1 MKAFALF
8 GAAGAIGRSIAAA
21 LRRRGIAY
29 RVVGRQLPRLQAE
42 FGSDP
47 LAELATWDPDDP
59 GAVRAAADG
68 VETLVYLVGVPYHRF
83 ELHPVLIEKTLRGA
97 IEAGVK
103 QFVLIGTVYPY
114 GMPQSAR
121 VSEQHPRNPHTFK
134 GRMRKEQEDK
144 LLEAHAAGQIRG
156 TVLRLPDFYGPGVEA
171 SLLHGLFVAAAKGG
185 TANMIGP
192 LDRLH
197 EFVYVPDVG
206 PVLLDLVER
215 PQAYGT
221 WWNFAG
227 AGALTQRQIAD
238 DVFARA
244 GRPPRIRA
252 AGKMTLRALG
262 LFNPVLRELVE
273 MHYLLTT
280 PLLMDDGALQR
291 LLGQVHKTPYADGIA
306 QTLQFYR
313 RPAAAPGPG

>member
-83 ELHPVLIEKTLRGA
+83 DLHPALIEKTLRGA

-114 GMPQSAR
+114 GMPQSER

-206 PVLLDLVER
+206 PVLLDLVAR